1 MKRVRVIVLLC
12 LLSQLYLHA
21 KDARIKYLT
30 FEPDEIFTVKAT
42 SGYITVLEFAKSET
56 VISAATG
63 FKEGWDIGAMGH
75 FVHIRPIGFAAKEQG
90 GEAIEPNPIDWKTN
104 IFIQTSKRTY
114 MGMLEVSANGDYQY
128 RITFKYPQ
136 DEAERRRQKEAAEKR
151 RKEAERKR
159 KEAEAERKRI
169 ADELAKKTVPRN
181 WNYMLKKNDD
191 SDDITPDYVYDDGTF
206 TYFGFNKT
214 KSFPAIFEKEK
225 EGESLLNT
233 HTEKNND
240 YNVLV
245 VHQLIKLIYLR
256 KGDKLVAILNKGYG
270 VNPNYEYSDTINKN
284 IKREIIR

>member
-1 MKRVRVIVLLC
+1 MKRIILLVC
-12 LLSQLYLHA
+12 VFTQLFVYA
-21 KDARIKYLT
+21 KDGRIKYLT

-63 FKEGWDIGAMGH
+63 FKEGWDIGAMGNY
-75 FVHIRPIGFAAKEQG
+75 VHVRPVGFTSKNQS
-90 GEAIEPNPIDWKTN
+90 GEEIEPNSEDWRTN

-114 MGMLEVSANGDYQY
+114 LGNLEVSKNGDYQY

-136 DEAERRRQKEAAEKR
+136 DEAERRRQKAEAEK
-151 RKEAERKR
+151 KR
-159 KEAEAERKRI
+159 KEAEKRRRKAEAEKKRI
-169 ADELAKKTVPRN
+169 HDELTKKTVPRN
-181 WNYMLKKNDD
+181 WNYLLKKNEN
-191 SDDITPDYVYDDGTF
+191 SDEIIPDYVYDDGTF

-214 KSFPAIFEKEK
+214 KSFPAIFEKEA

-233 HTEKNND
+233 HTEKSND

-270 VNPNYEYSDTINKN
+270 VNPQYKYQNTINKN
-284 IKREIIR
+284 IKREIIQ

>member
-1 MKRVRVIVLLC
+1 MKNVFFIFLICATSLLADNGKI
-12 LLSQLYLHA
+12 QH
-21 KDARIKYLT
+21 LT
-30 FEPDEIFTVKAT
+30 FNPDEIFTLKGT
-42 SGYITVLEFAKSET
+42 SGFLTIIQFSKDEKVLNAGS
-56 VISAATG
+56 G
-63 FKEGWDIGAMGH
+63 FNDGWDINTFQN
-75 FVHIRPIGFAAKEQG
+75 FVSVKPIGYKVGNE
-90 GEAIEPNPIDWKTN
+90 EIEPNTKDWRTN

-114 MGMLEVSANGDYQY
+114 DGILEIAKNDDNQY

-136 DEAERRRQKEAAEKR
+136 DEAEAKRKKVEAEKR
-151 RKEAERKR
+151 RKLAEAKR
-159 KEAEAERKRI
+159 KKVEAERKRI
-169 ADELAKKTVPRN
+169 SDELAKKTVPRN
-181 WNYMLKKNDD
+181 WNYLLKENDN
-191 SDDITPDYVYDDGTF
+191 SDEIIPDYVYDDGTF

-245 VHQLIKLIYLR
+245 VHQLIKLVYLR

-284 IKREIIR
+284 IKREIIK

>member
-1 MKRVRVIVLLC
+1 M
-12 LLSQLYLHA
+12 
-21 KDARIKYLT
+21 KYLYYILLIFATSLIADNAKIQHLT
-30 FEPDEIFTVKAT
+30 FNPDEIFTLKGT
-42 SGYITVLEFAKSET
+42 SGFLTIIQFSKDEKVLNAGS
-56 VISAATG
+56 G
-63 FKEGWDIGAMGH
+63 FNDGWDINTFQN
-75 FVHIRPIGFAAKEQG
+75 FVSVKPIGYKVGNE
-90 GEAIEPNPIDWKTN
+90 EIEPNPKDWRTN

-114 MGMLEVSANGDYQY
+114 DGILEIAENGDNQY
-128 RITFKYPQ
+128 RISFKYPQ
-136 DEAERRRQKEAAEKR
+136 DEAERKRQKAAAEKR

-159 KEAEAERKRI
+159 QKEEAERKRI

-181 WNYMLKKNDD
+181 WNYMLKKNDN

-214 KSFPAIFEKEK
+214 KSFPAIFEKEE

-284 IKREIIR
+284 IKREIIK